1 MRVLRVHSVT
11 LIAAGAALL
20 APTSLPGASAAP
32 RSGAPRTPHPV
43 VAEAGRRAD
52 GDRLRPGRGGRPRPP
67 VPRPGAAGPGPSAHT
82 PRPERPRADEDRA
95 VTAADL
101 LARVGACEPVSN
113 GLYRSDA
120 GRPADIPVCGT
131 PDAVFWK
138 ADLDIDCDG
147 RPGARCNLGTDPH
160 FSPATAY
167 SASGGGPLDAERL
180 PYIVVPEPSGIWDH
194 REHGVHGG
202 SVAAVVHGD
211 RVRYA
216 VVGDVG
222 PRDVIGEASYATAE
236 GLGIP
241 ADPRSG
247 GAASDVTY
255 IVFKDSEVRPIEDRA
270 AAERTGEELARRFVS
285 GG

>member
-1 MRVLRVHSVT
+1 MRVHSLT

-20 APTSLPGASAAP
+20 APTSVPGAFAAP
-32 RSGAPRTPHPV
+32 RPGGPQPPHPT
-43 VAEAGRRAD
+43 VAEAGPRPERD
-52 GDRLRPGRGGRPRPP
+52 PLRPGRGGRQRPP
-67 VPRPGAAGPGPSAHT
+67 VPRPGAAGPGPAART
-82 PRPERPRADEDRA
+82 PEPEQPREDEERA

-101 LARVGACEPVSN
+101 LARVRACDPVSH
-113 GLYRSDA
+113 GHYRSDA

-131 PDAVFWK
+131 PEAVFWK

-147 RPGARCNLGTDPH
+147 RPGARCNLGTDPD

-167 SASGGGPLDAERL
+167 SASDGGPLDAETL

-216 VVGDVG
+216 VVGDIG

-255 IVFKDSEVRPIEDRA
+255 IVFKDSEVRPIEDRS
-270 AAERTGEELARRFVS
+270 AAEEAGEELARRFVA